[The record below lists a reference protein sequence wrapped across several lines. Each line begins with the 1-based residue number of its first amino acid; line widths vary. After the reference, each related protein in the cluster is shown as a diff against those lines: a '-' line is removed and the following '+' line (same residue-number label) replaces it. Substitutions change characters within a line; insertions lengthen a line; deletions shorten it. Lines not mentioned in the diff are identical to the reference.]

1 MILLGFFQSPKTN
14 PTPLKSLASECMICE
29 LMTKKFS
36 KSKLSQVQ
44 QKFEL
49 NLFSAIQLE
58 ISLKESNVLS
68 VIKMK
73 KDFLCV

>member
-1 MILLGFFQSPKTN
+1 
-14 PTPLKSLASECMICE
+14 MICE